1 MTLLEEGVSVVVQ
14 GVENSINTYVL
25 LVGKED
31 ENRGLIRKISE
42 LEQKNNSYEEAV
54 RENER
59 LKKILQLSSERSDYI
74 TTAKV
79 IARDPTNWFQ
89 TLSINKGKKE
99 GIGKDMVAVASAGPV
114 GRIHRVFEGGAGIIL
129 ITDVNSSVAV
139 RLQKSRIEGILEGR
153 GDNTCYLKYIS
164 KEVNVEVGEKLITSG
179 LDGIYPRGLLIGYV
193 SNVIK
198 EGEEMFQEIEVSPL
212 QNLSS
217 VEEVAILGK

>member
-1 MTLLEEGVSVVVQ
+1 LTLLEEGVSVVVQ

>member
-1 MTLLEEGVSVVVQ
+1 LRLLEDGVSFVVR
-14 GVENSINTYVL
+14 GVKTSFNTYVL
-25 LVGKED
+25 LTGKEA
-31 ENRGLIRKISE
+31 ENRELIRKISE
-42 LEQKNNSYEEAV
+42 LEQKNNSYAEAV

-89 TLSINKGKKE
+89 TLWINKGKKE
-99 GIGKDMVAVASAGPV
+99 GITKNMVAVAFAGPV
-114 GRIHRVFEGGAGIIL
+114 GRIQRVFEGGASIVL

-164 KEVNVEVGEKLITSG
+164 KEVNVETGEKLITSG
-179 LDGIYPRGLLIGYV
+179 LDGIYPPGLLIGYV
-193 SNVIK
+193 SDVK
-198 EGEEMFQEIEVSPL
+198 VDEADMFQSIEVSPL
-212 QNLSS
+212 QKLSA
-217 VEEVAILGK
+217 VEEVAILRK